1 MHREPRLFP
10 RRDYMTRPAD
20 EARRLIRERRPNG
33 FFVRISP
40 DAWAEYGECP
50 EDATRY
56 ADDVVAV

>member
-1 MHREPRLFP
+1 
-10 RRDYMTRPAD
+10 MTRPAD